1 MSTQA
6 PSVAGTMNLLT
17 RLSRVTY
24 RSATP
29 ELLGVTLK
37 EFVILMTLDE
47 STRVTQQRLAK
58 TLMLD
63 ANSAVILLGGLEE
76 KGLIERT
83 RDPEARRRHIV
94 EITAKGQKALEKAE
108 RQLETVADDVLANL
122 DQGERGHLHD
132 LLAKALEDHSLA
144 I

>member
-1 MSTQA
+1 
-6 PSVAGTMNLLT
+6 MNMLS
-17 RLSRVTY
+17 RLWRVTY
-24 RSATP
+24 RSADP
-29 ELLGVTLK
+29 ELLGMTLK

-47 STRVTQQRLAK
+47 STRVTQQELAH

-76 KGLIERT
+76 KRLLERT
-83 RDPEARRRHIV
+83 RDPEDRRRHIV
-94 EITAKGQKALEKAE
+94 EITPKGRKALEKAE
-108 RQLETVADDVLANL
+108 RQLETVADDVLGNL
-122 DQGERGHLHD
+122 DKGERGHLHD

>member
-1 MSTQA
+1 
-6 PSVAGTMNLLT
+6 
-17 RLSRVTY
+17 
-24 RSATP
+24 
-29 ELLGVTLK
+29 VTLK

-47 STRVTQQRLAK
+47 SERVTQQRLAK
-58 TLMLD
+58 TLLLD
-63 ANSAVILLGGLEE
+63 ANSAVLLLGGLEE

-83 RDPEARRRHIV
+83 RDPEDRRRHIV
-94 EITAKGQKALEKAE
+94 EITPKGRKALEKAE

-122 DQGERGHLHD
+122 DQSERGHLHD

>member
-6 PSVAGTMNLLT
+6 PAAAGTMNLLS
-17 RLSRVTY
+17 RIWRVTF
-24 RSATP
+24 RSAAP
-29 ELLGVTLK
+29 EILGVTLK

-47 STRVTQQRLAK
+47 SKRVTQQRLAK

-63 ANSAVILLGGLEE
+63 ANSAVLLLSGLEE
-76 KGLIERT
+76 KRLIERT
-83 RDPEARRRHIV
+83 RDPEDRRRHIV
-94 EITAKGQKALEKAE
+94 EITPKGQKALEKAE
-108 RQLETVADDVLANL
+108 HQLETVADDVLANL
-122 DQGERGHLHD
+122 DQGERGQLHD

>member
-6 PSVAGTMNLLT
+6 PAAAGTMNM
-17 RLSRVTY
+17 LSRLWRVTF
-24 RSATP
+24 RSAAP
-29 ELLGVTLK
+29 EILGVTLK

-47 STRVTQQRLAK
+47 SERVTQQRLAK
-58 TLMLD
+58 TLLLD
-63 ANSAVILLGGLEE
+63 ANSAVLLLTGLED

-83 RDPEARRRHIV
+83 RDPEDRRRHIV
-94 EITAKGQKALEKAE
+94 EITPKGRRALEKAE

-122 DQGERGHLHD
+122 DQSERGNLHD
-132 LLAKALEDHSLA
+132 LLAKALEDKSLA

>member
-6 PSVAGTMNLLT
+6 PAAAGTMNM
-17 RLSRVTY
+17 LSRLWRVTF
-24 RSATP
+24 RTAAP
-29 ELLGVTLK
+29 ALLGVTLK

-58 TLMLD
+58 TLLLD
-63 ANSAVILLGGLEE
+63 ANSAVLLLTGLED

-83 RDPEARRRHIV
+83 RDPEDRRRHIV
-94 EITAKGQKALEKAE
+94 AITPKGKKALEKAE

-122 DQGERGHLHD
+122 DEAERAHLHE

>member
-1 MSTQA
+1 
-6 PSVAGTMNLLT
+6 MNLVA
-17 RLSRVTY
+17 RLWRVTF
-24 RSATP
+24 RSAAP

-47 STRVTQQRLAK
+47 STRVTQQSLAK

-63 ANSAVILLGGLEE
+63 ANSAVLLLGGLEE

-83 RDPEARRRHIV
+83 RDPEDRRRHIV
-94 EITAKGQKALEKAE
+94 EITPKGRKALEKAE

-122 DQGERGHLHD
+122 DQSERGHLHD